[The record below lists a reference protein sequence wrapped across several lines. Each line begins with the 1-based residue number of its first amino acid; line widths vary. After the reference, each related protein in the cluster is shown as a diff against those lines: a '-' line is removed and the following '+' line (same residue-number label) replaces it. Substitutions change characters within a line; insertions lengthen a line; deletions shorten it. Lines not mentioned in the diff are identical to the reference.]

1 MGQTWWETISCT
13 LGSSIIII
21 HIVALIFLKIS
32 KYSNRHKNQ
41 VLIITSLSILELTGT
56 VLLIGYFLFTYFEL
70 LVMADI
76 AFCFTKTFTPFSFHF
91 IMIFLTIDTFLVFY
105 LNLKYSL
112 YFSFS
117 NIRKWFSASFY
128 FPCWLLLPSL
138 FWFHYKRWPGC
149 KCMMYCICYILY
161 LMMVTFFLQ

>member
-76 AFCFTKTFTPFSFHF
+76 AFRFYKNIYTVQFSFYHDIAGHWNIFGILFKTQIFALFFTLKSAENNSLLRFTFPVDYCYLCCFDF
-91 IMIFLTIDTFLVFY
+91 ITNN
-105 LNLKYSL
+105 NLAANVWCAV
-112 YFSFS
+112 YFVSY
-117 NIRKWFSASFY
+117 IR
-128 FPCWLLLPSL
+128 C
-138 FWFHYKRWPGC
+138 
-149 KCMMYCICYILY
+149 
-161 LMMVTFFLQ
+161 